1 MIGGHFLYN
10 LWFGNNL
17 LFKYLFF
24 FTGGL
29 HYILVFI
36 ILRHIWT
43 DNSTEKKKKT
53 DNTYMVLFL
62 GIIGMWL
69 WLPKM
74 KKYDIDFSDENI
86 AKLNSS
92 IESISEFLDKN
103 GMWDFIKDFKT
114 INESALDY
122 DFNKFRESTI
132 NPALVGTI
140 NSINDGIFSDSK
152 IENEFKVKFKNLLEV
167 IINMGHNHPDI
178 IRTYKS
184 L

>member
-43 DNSTEKKKKT
+43 DNSIEKKKKT

-74 KKYDIDFSDENI
+74 KKYDIDFSDENLV
-86 AKLNSS
+86 KLTSAC
-92 IESISEFLDKN
+92 ESLVELFEKN
-103 GMWDFIKDFKT
+103 EIWNYIYLIKD
-114 INESALDY
+114 INECALNY
-122 DFNKFRESTI
+122 DFDGFRKSTTHHS
-132 NPALVGTI
+132 LVGTAY
-140 NSINDGIFSDSK
+140 SINDGVLDD
-152 IENEFKVKFKNLLEV
+152 IEVKTQFKTLLE
-167 IINMGHNHPDI
+167 IICEMGHNHPNI
-178 IRTYKS
+178 LRTIK
-184 L
+184 LL